1 MKQIIKCKFNIDT
14 ASVEILFTDGSV
26 LSIYCPDVEDEIA
39 HTPAQ
44 RAELDWLIYNEPLT
58 YATLVLTGTERAYL
72 AGPFLHNLDD

>member
-1 MKQIIKCKFNIDT
+1 MKQIIKCEFNIDT
-14 ASVEILFTDGSV
+14 ASVELFFADGSG

-58 YATLVLTGTERAYL
+58 YVALVLAGTERAYL
-72 AGPFLHNLDD
+72 SWPFLHSLDD

>member
-1 MKQIIKCKFNIDT
+1 MKIKSCEFNIDT
-14 ASVEILFTDGSV
+14 ASVEVRFCDDSV

-58 YATLVLTGTERAYL
+58 YAAMVLTGTEKAYL
-72 AGPFLHNLDD
+72 SGPFLHDLDD

>member
-1 MKQIIKCKFNIDT
+1 MKRKSCKFNIDT
-14 ASVEILFTDGSV
+14 ASVEILFFDGTI

-58 YATLVLTGTERAYL
+58 YVAMVLTGSEKAYL
-72 AGPFLHNLDD
+72 SGPFLHSLDD

>member
-1 MKQIIKCKFNIDT
+1 MKIKNCEFNLDT
-14 ASVEILFTDGSV
+14 ASVEIQFSDGSV

-58 YATLVLTGTERAYL
+58 YAAMVLSGTESAYL
-72 AGPFLHNLDD
+72 SGPFLHSLDD